1 MTYALSWPLQQ
12 ALFALFRADPA
23 CVAQFADRIY
33 DAPPPLVDGTAPDG
47 VYLTFGDEEVDDWST
62 GSDAGAVHTVAITI
76 HAPRRGFAEAK
87 QAAAAVSDAILGGGL
102 APVRGRVVNTRFV
115 DAKTKRAEKD
125 ALRQI
130 ALRFR
135 ITLEDTE

>member
-12 ALFALFRADPA
+12 ALYTLFCENAV
-23 CVAQFADRIY
+23 CLEHFGHRIY
-33 DAPPPLVDGTAPDG
+33 DAPPPLLEETSPDG
-47 VYLTFGDEEVDDWST
+47 VYLTFGDEEADDWST
-62 GSDAGAVHTVAITI
+62 GTDRGAVHTVSLTI

-87 QAAAAVSDAILGGGL
+87 KAAAAVSDAIMGGGL
-102 APVRGRVVNTRFV
+102 NPVRGRVINARFV
-115 DAKTKRAEKD
+115 DAKTKRAEND

-130 ALRFR
+130 VLRFR